1 MMSSNNTHSIDKVM
15 VNWIMPD
22 KYFRFDDVIR
32 INVFKN
38 IYVTKTVAAMLK
50 QKHENHKEM

>member
-38 IYVTKTVAAMLK
+38 IYVTKTGAA
-50 QKHENHKEM
+50 KHENHKEM